1 MFWNSTE
8 VIVAQHGECT
18 QCHQIFHL
26 KMTNFMLRG
35 FHLSKNTQVKIKNRS
50 IKKIHRGKYSS
61 IQRGVGG
68 GGGHTFFTHLGRGD
82 GVGGPLPAGPGHSL
96 DQFVSAVGAMLWL
109 AGALGSERVLS
120 GL

>member
-1 MFWNSTE
+1 
-8 VIVAQHGECT
+8 
-18 QCHQIFHL
+18 
-26 KMTNFMLRG
+26 MTNFMLRG

-50 IKKIHRGKYSS
+50 IKKNPPRQVLMYPTGGWE
-61 IQRGVGG
+61 GVEG
-68 GGGHTFFTHLGRGD
+68 THFLPTLGRGD

>member
-1 MFWNSTE
+1 
-8 VIVAQHGECT
+8 
-18 QCHQIFHL
+18 
-26 KMTNFMLRG
+26 MTNFMLRE

-50 IKKIHRGKYSS
+50 IKKSTEASIHLANEGWE
-61 IQRGVGG
+61 GVEG
-68 GGGHTFFTHLGRGD
+68 THFLPTLGRGD